1 VRRRTERLLLR
12 SSLALYNVGS
22 LTLAFR
28 ACGVGKPWSIWD
40 GIFRASKNRRTLRH
54 CLIKDLP
61 NVSLKAHGHGK
72 WIPPFASTPHVLGL
86 SSGTRS
92 SGPKEPFA
100 PVSEPQN
107 PIVYYIDPSV
117 PRSLRPLIGEAVLW
131 WNAPFEEAGFR
142 NAFRVE
148 ELPAGIDPFAPGIN
162 LILWIPRSTRG
173 WSWRTTVVDPR
184 TGEILKAI
192 VHLDA
197 MRLRADQLLFDG
209 LSDPHTDHPDLSV
222 RDEAL
227 RQRLRLLVAHV
238 WVAKYK
244 SGGDRSLKQT
254 AAMLPPRVTVKRG
267 WNS

>member
-1 VRRRTERLLLR
+1 MRRSR
-12 SSLALYNVGS
+12 
-22 LTLAFR
+22 
-28 ACGVGKPWSIWD
+28 KQ
-40 GIFRASKNRRTLRH
+40 
-54 CLIKDLP
+54 
-61 NVSLKAHGHGK
+61 VS
-72 WIPPFASTPHVLGL
+72 
-86 SSGTRS
+86 
-92 SGPKEPFA
+92 
-100 PVSEPQN
+100 
-107 PIVYYIDPSV
+107 
-117 PRSLRPLIGEAVLW
+117 
-131 WNAPFEEAGFR
+131 
-142 NAFRVE
+142 E

-254 AAMLPPRVTVKRG
+254 AAMWPPRVTVKRG